1 MFIGVAALPRLA
13 AQSIDS
19 SAEAALRSTMAER
32 HVASLEGDTQKIAS
46 SMTDDYLQTD
56 ISGVVQSKEI
66 WLKNY
71 FIPLAQLIK
80 AGKFR
85 WEVYDEKDVQVRIH
99 GDTGVVIGT
108 LEAKGSG
115 ARFDVE
121 QHTWVSDPNAR
132 FSGKLHFTRVYIR
145 QDGKWFLA
153 ALQNAVPISPTTAS
167 KQSSAVT
174 VQPAPEIQKLA
185 KAFLGTWSVTEKI
198 EPSQTMPNG
207 GDGRGEEVYRLG
219 PGGHSFIEEI
229 HLNEPTKE
237 ISGAGVAWWDDK
249 AKGYR
254 AVWCD
259 GENPSGCILMA
270 HLAKWEG
277 DQFVLGDESERNGRK
292 FEFKEVFSEITPS
305 SFTQTLYQGEAG
317 KELKRLLTIH
327 ATKKSK

>member
-1 MFIGVAALPRLA
+1 
-13 AQSIDS
+13 
-19 SAEAALRSTMAER
+19 MAER
-32 HVASLEGDTQKIAS
+32 HMASLEGDTQKIAS
-46 SMTDDYLQTD
+46 SMTDAYLQTD

-85 WEVYDEKDVQVRIH
+85 WEVYDEKDVQVRTH

-121 QHTWVSDPNAR
+121 QHTWVADPNAT

-167 KQSSAVT
+167 KQSSAAT

-198 EPSQTMPNG
+198 EPSQLCRTAVMAAARKYIGLAPEG
-207 GDGRGEEVYRLG
+207 TRLSRG
-219 PGGHSFIEEI
+219 
-229 HLNEPTKE
+229 
-237 ISGAGVAWWDDK
+237 
-249 AKGYR
+249 
-254 AVWCD
+254 
-259 GENPSGCILMA
+259 
-270 HLAKWEG
+270 
-277 DQFVLGDESERNGRK
+277 
-292 FEFKEVFSEITPS
+292 
-305 SFTQTLYQGEAG
+305 FT
-317 KELKRLLTIH
+317 
-327 ATKKSK
+327 